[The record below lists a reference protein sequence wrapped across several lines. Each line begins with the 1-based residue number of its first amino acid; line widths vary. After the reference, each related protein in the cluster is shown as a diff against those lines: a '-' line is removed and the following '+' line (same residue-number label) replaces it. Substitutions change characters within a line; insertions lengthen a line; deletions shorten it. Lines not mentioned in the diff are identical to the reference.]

1 MRYLVF
7 ILVLSSLLFSC
18 RKEKK
23 WDIPIFE
30 NPSLEK
36 KNSNVFIKT
45 ISMRGQCYLF
55 RAGVGRKLEER
66 EILQVFDI
74 VGTDRGRIHLQIQQT
89 DFFLGEHSELFIDQS
104 EGNNSESVIA
114 EISSGK
120 LGIRTDESPARIRI
134 GKNILQTEKGIFTVL
149 RFRDLQ
155 IHIWKGAVDFFQEN
169 ERPIHSDEGS
179 YLSFKGSDWSNRDL
193 STASNQRILKLIS
206 VFKIQESSEIYKYL
220 YDMLSL
226 SEQPKEKEKA
236 QEKSKMSEAVNEAE
250 DEEKI
255 DLSRYIPLRKDET
268 FRNNH
273 LKIEGL

>member
-23 WDIPIFE
+23 SDTFISGK
-30 NPSLEK
+30 PSLEK
-36 KNSNVFIKT
+36 KTTTASIKT

-55 RAGVGRKLEER
+55 RGGVGRKLEER

-134 GKNILQTEKGIFTVL
+134 GKNILQTEKGIFTIL
-149 RFRDLQ
+149 RSRDLQ
-155 IHIWKGAVDFFQEN
+155 IHIWNGSIDFFREN
-169 ERPIHSDEGS
+169 ERPIHSEEGS
-179 YLSFKGSDWSNRDL
+179 YLSFKGSDWRSRDL
-193 STASNQRILKLIS
+193 NTASDQRILKLIS
-206 VFKIQESSEIYKYL
+206 VFKIQESREIYKYL
-220 YDMLSL
+220 YDMFSFA
-226 SEQPKEKEKA
+226 EQPKKKEKI

-273 LKIEGL
+273 LKIDGL